1 MTTPTYPD
9 AERLLHE
16 TRGRLLDRL
25 AQLGSDETGELR
37 TDVEYGDGFAD
48 AGAATAERTETLGL
62 VDTLMKNL
70 EDVNR
75 ALQRLGEGRY
85 GVCLKCGREI
95 GADRLAIRPES
106 VYCVECKTKSGS

>member
-1 MTTPTYPD
+1 MTTPIYPD

-16 TRGRLLDRL
+16 IHGRLLDRL

-75 ALQRLGEGRY
+75 ALQRLAEGRY

-95 GADRLAIRPES
+95 GADRLASRPES